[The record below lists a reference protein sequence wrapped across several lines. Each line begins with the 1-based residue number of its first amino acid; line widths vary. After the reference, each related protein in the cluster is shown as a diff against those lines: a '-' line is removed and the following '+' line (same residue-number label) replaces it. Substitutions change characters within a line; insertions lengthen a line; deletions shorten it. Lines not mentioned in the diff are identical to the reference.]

1 MVSQSTTDSSL
12 DGLILNVS
20 QNPGTQIDPTK
31 TTVTITYYVASSQP
45 SGSTENGHTGAQ
57 TSTSSN

>member
-31 TTVTITYYVASSQP
+31 TTVTITYFVSSSQQD
-45 SGSTENGHTGAQ
+45 GSIEGGHTGAQ
-57 TSTSSN
+57 TSSRK